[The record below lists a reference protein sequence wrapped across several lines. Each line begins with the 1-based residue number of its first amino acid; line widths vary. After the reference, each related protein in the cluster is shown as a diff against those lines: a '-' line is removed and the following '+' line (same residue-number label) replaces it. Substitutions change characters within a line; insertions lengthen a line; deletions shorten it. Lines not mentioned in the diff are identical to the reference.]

1 MSSRPKIVLD
11 ETDFSEP
18 ESTPSAPVSPPRPAA
33 PPAPSPSPSPSS
45 YPELPVVNRGTPLA
59 VGVYPKTQATGNPSG
74 QQWLTN
80 PSSAPLI
87 AAAAGVLLAWAVTEL
102 LGIADVQAT
111 SKLGADAATG
121 AWTGVIGVIFGGVL
135 LAFDSAVGG
144 AWDVAA
150 RRFAAAAVPMFG
162 AGFIAGLAANA
173 LYLQIVQSAL
183 EHTAAGEG
191 ITANSAT
198 FYLARSVGWA
208 LFGAGVGITVGLL
221 GRSRQRTINSGLGGA
236 LGGTAGGLLFQYV
249 AVNAGTSD
257 STSRLIGLIGIGAL
271 IALAT
276 RAVETARREAWLQ
289 VRSGGM
295 IGKEFILYHAITRL
309 GSSPDCEIFLLK
321 DPSVEKLH
329 AQITVDGDRRVLTAM
344 PGAVV
349 NVNGTQVATQ
359 PLRNG
364 DELQIG
370 GTTISYSERALARPM
385 PA

>member
-1 MSSRPKIVLD
+1 VTRGAPLDAGYPKAQP
-11 ETDFSEP
+11 TG
-18 ESTPSAPVSPPRPAA
+18 TPSA
-33 PPAPSPSPSPSS
+33 
-45 YPELPVVNRGTPLA
+45 G
-59 VGVYPKTQATGNPSG
+59 
-74 QQWLTN
+74 QWLTN
-80 PSSAPLI
+80 PSTAPLI
-87 AAAAGVLLAWAVTEL
+87 AAATGVLLAWAVTEL
-102 LGIADVQAT
+102 LGIADVRAT

-121 AWTGVIGVIFGGVL
+121 LWTGVIGVVFGGAL
-135 LAFDSAVGG
+135 LTFDSAVGG

-183 EHTAAGEG
+183 EHALAGEG
-191 ITANSAT
+191 ISANSAT
-198 FYLARSVGWA
+198 FYLARGVGWA
-208 LFGAGVGITVGLL
+208 LFGAGVGITIGLL
-221 GRSRQRTINSGLGGA
+221 GRSRQRAINGALGGA
-236 LGGTAGGLLFQYV
+236 LGGAAGGLLFQYV

-257 STSRLIGLIGIGAL
+257 STSRLIGLVGIGAL

-321 DPSVEKLH
+321 APSVAKLH
-329 AQITVDGDRRVLTAM
+329 AQIADDGDRRVLTAM

-349 NVNGTQVATQ
+349 HVNGTQVATQ

-364 DELQIG
+364 DQLQIG
-370 GTTISYSERALARPM
+370 STTVSYSERALTRPV
-385 PA
+385 AA